1 MQAMLR
7 QWRSLGMT
15 GILFAVSMTGMYFF
29 WYTKLPPADEKNDVN
44 RSFDAGACNK

>member
-7 QWRSLGMT
+7 QWRALSIT

-29 WYTKLPPADEKNDVN
+29 WYTKMPPAD
-44 RSFDAGACNK
+44 NKKAVS